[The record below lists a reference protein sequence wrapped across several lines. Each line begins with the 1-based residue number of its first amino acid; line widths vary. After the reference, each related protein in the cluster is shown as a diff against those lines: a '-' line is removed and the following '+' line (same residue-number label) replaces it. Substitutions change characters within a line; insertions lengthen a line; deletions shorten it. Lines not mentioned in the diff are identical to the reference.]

1 MTLRVANTQATS
13 LTPLRTHSAR
23 DSEES
28 SRKLAAEE
36 SLGVPNSERLD
47 HERRRQPVS
56 ATEPSLRLRGSTHTR
71 LTSVAHDSVTTHR
84 KSGYVPPVGPPLGS
98 GVAVF
103 TSRYQ
108 GSSRAQSRSTNPLS
122 GNTNLLTASWRTR
135 FSSGA
140 SDRAQTDPRSMEEG
154 RNTALDPRHR
164 SGGNATEPVWSS
176 RSAGCDRFLSMEV
189 QLHLI
194 APETRVGCWFGN
206 GVVAVPGEGRFV
218 EPDQG
223 G

>member
-36 SLGVPNSERLD
+36 SLGVPNSELLD
-47 HERRRQPVS
+47 SHPTQ
-56 ATEPSLRLRGSTHTR
+56 TR
-71 LTSVAHDSVTTHR
+71 LTRVAHDSVTTHR
-84 KSGYVPPVGPPLGS
+84 KSGYVPPVGAPLGS

-218 EPDQG
+218 EPGQG